1 MSLLPPEKVEKLQT
15 ALHVKAK
22 RSPDCRF
29 HQLYDKVYRADILW
43 FAHRRC
49 RFNGGAAGMDAV
61 TFDDIEAY
69 GVKRWLDELAEEL
82 RRKAYRESPVRRVW
96 IPKPDGKQRPL
107 GIPTIKDRVAQMAA
121 VIVLEPIF
129 EADLQP
135 EQYAYRPGKSAHD
148 AIRHVHSLLC
158 SGHTEVIDAD
168 LSGYFDS
175 IPHVELMKSVARR
188 VSDKHLLHLIRMWLD
203 APVEETDKRGHQHRT
218 THNRDLGRGC
228 PQGSPISP
236 LLANLYMRRFV
247 LGWKVIGHEKRLDAH
262 IVNYADDFV
271 ICCRGTG
278 DIAMTAMRQIM
289 ERLKLTVNE
298 TKTRQ
303 CRVPDDSFDFL
314 GYTIGRCYSPKTGRA
329 YIGTRPSK
337 KKVQRLCREISDMTS
352 CRWRLIDTQDW
363 VAKINRKLIGWSNY
377 FCLGPV
383 SPAYAVVDSHVRR
396 RLRQWLYAKHQ
407 VRQGGTA
414 RFPDQYLY
422 GELGLKRLG
431 ERTRNFSWAKT

>member
-1 MSLLPPEKVEKLQT
+1 V
-15 ALHVKAK
+15 V
-22 RSPDCRF
+22 
-29 HQLYDKVYRADILW
+29 
-43 FAHRRC
+43 
-49 RFNGGAAGMDAV
+49 
-61 TFDDIEAY
+61 
-69 GVKRWLDELAEEL
+69 
-82 RRKAYRESPVRRVW
+82 
-96 IPKPDGKQRPL
+96 
-107 GIPTIKDRVAQMAA
+107 
-121 VIVLEPIF
+121 
-129 EADLQP
+129 
-135 EQYAYRPGKSAHD
+135 
-148 AIRHVHSLLC
+148 
-158 SGHTEVIDAD
+158 
-168 LSGYFDS
+168 
-175 IPHVELMKSVARR
+175 RR

-203 APVEETDKRGHQHRT
+203 APVEETDKRGHRHRT

-278 DIAMTAMRQIM
+278 DQAMTAMRQIM

-383 SPAYAVVDSHVRR
+383 SPAYAAVDSHVRR

-407 VRQGGTA
+407 VRRGGTA